1 MAAQRLK
8 VVCAWCK
15 ETMTAGASTDTSVSH
30 SICPSCLEWSITH
43 PTMVFHGGRSE
54 TLGDYYARDRRL
66 TRRD

>member
-1 MAAQRLK
+1 MAARVLR

-15 ETMTAGASTDTSVSH
+15 ETLTATATDAPVTH

-43 PTMVFHGGRSE
+43 PTQVFHGGRSE

-66 TRRD
+66 MRRD